1 MAKTCGGLTRAMPCN
16 SLGAKQIFTTVAE
29 IKIRKV
35 NGRYQYQPPSL
46 KFSCTRVL
54 DMKFPHPCDSK
65 LYFNVQA
72 CLDNLVDKVE
82 RRVNWEMLEG
92 SFFRSSVLKLNSNKL
107 IGR

>member
-1 MAKTCGGLTRAMPCN
+1 MAKTHGGLMRAVPCN
-16 SLGAKQIFTTVAE
+16 LLGAKRIFTTAAG

-54 DMKFPHPCDSK
+54 DTKFPHPNDSK

-72 CLDNLVDKVE
+72 CLDNLVDAVE
-82 RRVNWEMLEG
+82 WKVNWEMFEG
-92 SFFRSSVLKLNSNKL
+92 SLF
-107 IGR
+107 